1 MTMYQTKL
9 GHAQLKVRDLPRAIE
24 FYTRFCGLQLIEQVG
39 DDYAFLGDASGR
51 RELAL
56 QQIGPYAPAAPAR
69 GVGLA
74 HLGFEV
80 ADRESFVR
88 AYRALQEAGVCASA
102 VDHRISWALYFADP
116 DGNGV
121 EIHWDTR
128 DQPGGAALWR
138 GRNVTLPACKLDPG
152 SGTTN
157 PA

>member
-1 MTMYQTKL
+1 MYQTKL
-9 GHAQLKVRDLPRAIE
+9 RHAQLKVRDLARAVE
-24 FYTRFCGLQLIEQVG
+24 FYTRFCGLQVIEQVG
-39 DDYAFLGDASGR
+39 EDYAFLGDTSGR

-69 GVGLA
+69 GVGLS

-80 ADRESFVR
+80 PDRDSFVR
-88 AYRALQEAGVCASA
+88 AHRALQDAGVCVSA
-102 VDHRISWALYFADP
+102 VDHRISWALYFVDP

-128 DQPGGAALWR
+128 DQPGGAPFWR
-138 GRNVTLPACKLDPG
+138 GRNLALPACKLDPDHA
-152 SGTTN
+152 THP